1 MVPPL
6 VPYILAVK
14 GPVVAGRAHNAI
26 HAFETAMA
34 KFEEAAPLAA
44 KDEPAPILHYNRC
57 VRALTT
63 DPELTRAS
71 HVPEQSVDLG
81 D

>member
-1 MVPPL
+1 MGAL
-6 VPYILAVK
+6 REGAAR
-14 GPVVAGRAHNAI
+14 GGRAHNAI
-26 HAFETAMA
+26 HAFEEALA
-34 KFEEAAPLAA
+34 RFEEAAALAT
-44 KDEPAPILHYNRC
+44 KDDPAPILHYNRC

-71 HVPEQSVDLG
+71 AVPHQPKYELG